1 MCLEASLP
9 RRKQQCRGR
18 SKHEAEF
25 QPLHLMDEGGF
36 DGGDSPD
43 ASPSGAATSCS
54 CLTMIV
60 VKNPSCT
67 TAGLKYFPFFKK
79 NANKPASVPA
89 EVGREGGKNRTKS
102 GFSCPCIKGSVEK
115 KQEGKVEYLFKRQRR
130 RWWCAGRPC
139 SLQSGSG

>member
-1 MCLEASLP
+1 MCLEALLP
-9 RRKQQCRGR
+9 GGR

-36 DGGDSPD
+36 DGEDSPD

-67 TAGLKYFPFFKK
+67 TVGLKYFPFFKK

-89 EVGREGGKNRTKS
+89 EVGGRGKKYRTKS
-102 GFSCPCIKGSVEK
+102 GFSCLCIKGSMEK
-115 KQEGKVEYLFKRQRR
+115 KRRGKWNIYLKGRR
-130 RWWCAGRPC
+130 GGGGVPAAPALCRVVVANSWRRN
-139 SLQSGSG
+139 